1 VHLIIPLY
9 QHPNASEP
17 ALVAV
22 WRDPQT
28 NDAVITAGAGFIA
41 SIGNTD
47 APFADLFPSK
57 DGAVVA
63 LIEHRARGFM
73 PSPE

>member
-9 QHPNASEP
+9 QYPNASEP

-22 WRDPQT
+22 WQDPQT
-28 NDAVITAGAGFIA
+28 NDAAITAGAGFIA
-41 SIGNTD
+41 CIGNTG
-47 APFADLFPSK
+47 APFDLFPSK

-73 PSPE
+73 PLPE

>member
-1 VHLIIPLY
+1 MTP
-9 QHPNASEP
+9 
-17 ALVAV
+17 
-22 WRDPQT
+22 
-28 NDAVITAGAGFIA
+28 GAGFIA
-41 SIGNTD
+41 CIGNTG

-73 PSPE
+73 PLPE